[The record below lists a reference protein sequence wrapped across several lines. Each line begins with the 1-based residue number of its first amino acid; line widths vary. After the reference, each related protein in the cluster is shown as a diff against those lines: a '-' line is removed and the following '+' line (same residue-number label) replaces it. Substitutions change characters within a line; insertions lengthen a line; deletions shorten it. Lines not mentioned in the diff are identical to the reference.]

1 MGIDPPA
8 VVRLQGIVKLQSAV
22 NVEFTALF

>member
-8 VVRLQGIVKLQSAV
+8 VVRLQAIVKLQSAV